1 MFANSASA
9 YENEMIEIGDLQ
21 LGGGY
26 AASLDAN
33 TNEYTQ
39 GGSLRMMINL
49 TDKRADVF
57 LVGEMG
63 WINGAFIGTLDFE
76 VAIHNG
82 FFGLAVGG
90 RNRARPQ
97 SIRGDLINVGI
108 FMQDENGKMRLL
120 AIPAGIFYDRVNNRI
135 MLDTGVMIKHDI
147 KASEDARVFAEL
159 EASLIY
165 CGENAVS
172 AQPSFKQRGL
182 GTYASATF
190 GIAVEVFNGIDLTG
204 SINFENTRYRGSETA
219 VDEITVGPEEEFHN
233 QAVTGTLGVGGSW

>member
-9 YENEMIEIGDLQ
+9 YEDKMIEIGDLQ
-21 LGGGY
+21 IGGGY

-63 WINGAFIGTLDFE
+63 WINGAFIGALDVDGAFR
-76 VAIHNG
+76 NG
-82 FFGLAVGG
+82 SFGPAVGA
-90 RNRARPQ
+90 RIRARPQ
-97 SIRGDLINVGI
+97 SVRGDLFNVGI

-120 AIPAGIFYDRVNNRI
+120 AIPIGIFYDRVNNRI

-182 GTYASATF
+182 GTYGSATF